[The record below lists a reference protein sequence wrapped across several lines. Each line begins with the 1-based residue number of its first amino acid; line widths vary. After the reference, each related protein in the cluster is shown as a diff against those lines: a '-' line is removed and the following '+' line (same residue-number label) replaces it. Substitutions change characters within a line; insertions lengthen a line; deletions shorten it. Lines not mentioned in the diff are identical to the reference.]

1 MSYLRIAAA
10 AVAVLATF
18 ATTAQAQDAG
28 KRGNA
33 ASQYEMNAPFSREA
47 LETLDQET
55 ADEIDKA
62 LDAHIGGAEGESQ
75 TTSANGSGP
84 VSSSASGSGGPGT
97 PGSLFPI
104 T

>member
-18 ATTAQAQDAG
+18 AATAQAQDAG

-47 LETLDQET
+47 LEKY
-55 ADEIDKA
+55 I
-62 LDAHIGGAEGESQ
+62 
-75 TTSANGSGP
+75 P
-84 VSSSASGSGGPGT
+84 
-97 PGSLFPI
+97 
-104 T
+104 

>member
-28 KRGNA
+28 KRGNG

-47 LETLDQET
+47 LEKY
-55 ADEIDKA
+55 I
-62 LDAHIGGAEGESQ
+62 
-75 TTSANGSGP
+75 P
-84 VSSSASGSGGPGT
+84 
-97 PGSLFPI
+97 
-104 T
+104 